1 MRAHRGQGARLVR
14 QQQQQRQRARARCV
28 SSDRDS
34 TTRRDAGVL
43 PWSEVR
49 AKSRV
54 CGKERDRAR
63 AACWYASASET
74 ASRRKH
80 KRQETK
86 NSRWAKSAAAAATS
100 AAAANFTKVCKK
112 RHRATGQK
120 FVDFVAQCM
129 RRFAYAP
136 DDDSAQFRL

>member
-1 MRAHRGQGARLVR
+1 MCGSVQGRVEGVPRAGGAVGLATAAAAAT
-14 QQQQQRQRARARCV
+14 RARARCV
-28 SSDRDS
+28 SSDS

-63 AACWYASASET
+63 TACWYASASET

-86 NSRWAKSAAAAATS
+86 KQPMGKVGSSSSDVGSGCEFHKSLQEATPRDRAK
-100 AAAANFTKVCKK
+100 V
-112 RHRATGQK
+112 R
-120 FVDFVAQCM
+120 
-129 RRFAYAP
+129 
-136 DDDSAQFRL
+136 